1 MPETYQL
8 LTTDNATET
17 ELVQNMLS
25 KNGIESFAQT
35 DATSEGL
42 EALEGSS
49 PFGSHIYVAAD
60 KYEKAKELVAAYFG
74 NEEHPGVR
82 LPNENANQ

>member
-1 MPETYQL
+1 MPDTYQL
-8 LTTDNATET
+8 ITTDNATET
-17 ELVQNMLS
+17 ELIRNMLAQ
-25 KNGIESFAQT
+25 NGIESFAQT

-42 EALEGSS
+42 QALTGSA

-60 KYEKAKELVAAYFG
+60 RFEEAKQLLEAYFG

-82 LPNENANQ
+82 KPG